1 MATRATQ
8 IGLKAKIVFEVTV
21 YMGVITHMP
30 SLAQENREAILTQS
44 LRRSQIT
51 VARQVLNCS

>member
-21 YMGVITHMP
+21 YMGVITHMQ
-30 SLAQENREAILTQS
+30 SLRQENRKAILTQS

-51 VARQVLNCS
+51 LANEVLNYS

>member
-8 IGLKAKIVFEVTV
+8 ISLKAKIVFKVTV
-21 YMGVITHMP
+21 YMGVITHMQ
-30 SLAQENREAILTQS
+30 SLRQENREAILTQS

-51 VARQVLNCS
+51 FANEVLDCS

>member
-1 MATRATQ
+1 MATGDTQ

-21 YMGVITHMP
+21 YMGVITDMQ
-30 SLAQENREAILTQS
+30 SLRQENREAILTQL

-51 VARQVLNCS
+51 LENKVLDFT

>member
-1 MATRATQ
+1 MATGDTQ

-21 YMGVITHMP
+21 YMGVITDMQ
-30 SLAQENREAILTQS
+30 SLRQENREAILTQL

-51 VARQVLNCS
+51 LENKVLDCS

>member
-1 MATRATQ
+1 MATGDTQ

-21 YMGVITHMP
+21 YMGVITDMQ
-30 SLAQENREAILTQS
+30 SLRQENREAILTQL

-51 VARQVLNCS
+51 LANEVLDCS

>member
-1 MATRATQ
+1 MATRATP

-21 YMGVITHMP
+21 YMGVITHMQ
-30 SLAQENREAILTQS
+30 SLRQGNREAILTQS

-51 VARQVLNCS
+51 LANEVLACS

>member
-21 YMGVITHMP
+21 CMGVITHMQ
-30 SLAQENREAILTQS
+30 SLRWENRAAILTQS

-51 VARQVLNCS
+51 SANEVLDCS

>member
-8 IGLKAKIVFEVTV
+8 IGLKAKIVFEVNV

-30 SLAQENREAILTQS
+30 SLTQENREAILTQS